1 MIRAI
6 DHVVI
11 LVGDLTRASADYAE
25 LGFTVVPGG
34 THADGVSHN
43 ALVIFG
49 DGTYFELIA
58 FTQPAQDHRWWQL
71 SQRGGAG
78 LIDYALLPG
87 DIIQDVSD
95 ARARGLALDGP
106 TSGGRVR
113 PDGERLAWQS
123 ARARTSDVPFLC
135 ADSTPRVLRV
145 PEGDARQHENGA
157 QGIAGVTIA
166 VDDLEASVA
175 RYQAL
180 LGEPFVASPAVVAG
194 LGMRAAAV
202 YLGGTRI
209 TLASP
214 SEASG
219 PAGAALREHLARQGE
234 GPYAVAVAV
243 HSGTR
248 LGALD
253 PRQTHGARLEFVAA
267 PAGKARAFAA

>member
-11 LVGDLTRASADYAE
+11 LVDDLAQTSADYAA

-34 THADGVSHN
+34 MHADGASHN
-43 ALVIFG
+43 ALVVFG
-49 DGTYFELIA
+49 DGAYFELIA
-58 FTQPAQDHRWWQL
+58 FTRPAREHRWWQFGQ
-71 SQRGGAG
+71 SGATG
-78 LIDYALLPG
+78 LIDYALLPS

-106 TSGGRVR
+106 TSGARVR

-123 ARARTSDVPFLC
+123 ARARSSDVPFLC

-145 PEGDARQHENGA
+145 PEGDARRHENGA
-157 QGIAGVTIA
+157 QSIAGITIA

-194 LGMRAAAV
+194 LGMRAAAA

-234 GPYAVAVAV
+234 GPYAVAVV
-243 HSGTR
+243 VSSDTR

-267 PAGKARAFAA
+267 PARKARAFAA